1 MIVEPDFLDHWK
13 TRLLC
18 DLLEDEAA
26 PLLVIRLW
34 AHCQSRKTG
43 TFENM
48 EPTTMKA
55 ICRYKGDAG
64 VLWKGLLESGFVQ
77 LDTLAGLVV
86 HQWEETNKG
95 LVKNWTNGCKGGRP
109 KGNPA
114 ATQREP
120 LLIPVV
126 TQEEP
131 TGNPTVTQH
140 EPAGNPA
147 VTDRVDRVDRVD
159 RSPLSPPQGGGESEA
174 DARSLGKSETATP
187 KKARRRGEKA
197 TSVVWALKEQQA
209 VIEGELKKLAKTK
222 KAEGNLSEADRAR
235 KRTLT
240 EQLARAKQQMLAVQ
254 IG

>member
-48 EPTTMKA
+48 EAGTLRA
-55 ICRYKGDAG
+55 ICRYKGPANR
-64 VLWKGLLESGFVQ
+64 LWDGLMAAGFVRWEI
-77 LDTLAGLVV
+77 DCGLVV

-95 LVKNWTNGCKGGRP
+95 LVKNWTNGSKGGRP
-109 KGNPA
+109 KGNP
-114 ATQREP
+114 TVSQREP

-126 TQEEP
+126 THEEP
-131 TGNPTVTQH
+131 NGNPTVTQP
-140 EPAGNPA
+140 EPTGNPA
-147 VTDRVDRVDRVD
+147 VTDRVDRVD

-174 DARSLGKSETATP
+174 DARSLGNSEPAPP
-187 KKARRRGEKA
+187 KKARRRGEKP

-209 VIEGELKKLAKTK
+209 LLEGELAQLAKTK
-222 KAEGNLSEADRAR
+222 KADGTLTEADRAR
-235 KRTLT
+235 KRALS
-240 EQLARAKQQMLAVQ
+240 EQLTQAKQKMLAVQ

>member
-43 TFENM
+43 TFANM
-48 EPTTMKA
+48 TATTLKA
-55 ICRYKGDAG
+55 VCRYKGNADALWDGLMGAGFLRWDNECG
-64 VLWKGLLESGFVQ
+64 V
-77 LDTLAGLVV
+77 VV
-86 HQWEETNKG
+86 HEWEETNKG
-95 LVKNWTNGCKGGRP
+95 LVKNWTNGSKGGRP
-109 KGNPA
+109 KGNPVV
-114 ATQREP
+114 TQREP

-131 TGNPTVTQH
+131 NGNPTVTQQ
-140 EPAGNPA
+140 EPADNPA

-159 RSPLSPPQGGGESEA
+159 RSPLSPPMGGGESEA
-174 DARSLGKSETATP
+174 AARSLGNSETATS

-197 TSVVWALKEQQA
+197 TSVVWALKEQQV
-209 VIEGELKKLAKTK
+209 VIEEELEKLAKTK

-235 KRTLT
+235 KRALS
-240 EQLARAKQQMLAVQ
+240 EQLDRAKQQMLAVQ